1 MKSTN
6 TDQSK
11 KIAQILL
18 DIGAV
23 TFSRNRPFKFDS
35 GILSPVYVD
44 NRILISYPKER
55 KIILK
60 ALISLIKKKVGPFDV
75 VAGVATAGI
84 PHAAWIAQELNL
96 PMIFVRPKPK
106 DHGRGKQ
113 VEGCI
118 KRGQKVIVVE
128 DLVSTAGSSA
138 RVIEAIRKLGGIVED
153 EIAIFTHN
161 LKEAEKNFNKIKVK
175 LHYLTDTK
183 TVARVAMN
191 LGFLKPDQVS
201 IILQWVKDPKSWSEK
216 MGYE

>member
-55 KIILK
+55 KIVLK
-60 ALISLIKKKVGPFDV
+60 ALLSLIEAKTKPFDV
-75 VAGVATAGI
+75 VAGIATAGI
-84 PHAAWIAQELNL
+84 PHAAWIAQELNM
-96 PMIFVRPKPK
+96 PMIFVRSKPK
-106 DHGRGKQ
+106 EHGKGNQ
-113 VEGCI
+113 VEGKL
-118 KRGQKVIVVE
+118 KRGQKVLVVE
-128 DLVSTAGSSA
+128 DLISTAGSSVK
-138 RVIEAIRKLGGIVED
+138 VIEAIRSIGGIVQD
-153 EIAIFTHN
+153 EIAIYSHN
-161 LKEAEKNFNKIKVK
+161 LRESDKNINKTKVK

-183 TVARVAMN
+183 TAAEVAEN
-191 LGFLKPDQVS
+191 QGFLKKDQVDV
-201 IILQWVKDPKSWSEK
+201 ILTWVDNPQNWAKK